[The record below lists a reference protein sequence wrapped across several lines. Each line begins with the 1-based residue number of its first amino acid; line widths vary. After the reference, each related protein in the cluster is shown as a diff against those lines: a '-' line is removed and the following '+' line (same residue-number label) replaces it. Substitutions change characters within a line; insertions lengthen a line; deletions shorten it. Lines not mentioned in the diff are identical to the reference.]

1 MSLEKFFKNLCTFTL
16 FLIILATS
24 TLNAKT
30 IYVSAT
36 NGQTGANGSQLSGIF
51 PDVPVPTFTEALA
64 LAEDGD
70 EIVVT
75 ADDYL
80 ADNETITSPFNA
92 KEDPV
97 INEASIGWLVIS
109 KSVTFKAMWLT
120 TNPTKLFAVLK
131 FQIAID
137 GDAIVGFE
145 SFDDKGSFVIECYS
159 EPAGKQ
165 TSITE
170 IRFLEYVHV
179 LKVKGTLDI
188 GTYNPTS
195 KLGAVNA
202 VMPALHINAGP
213 DNSDLHFYFDGN
225 SIITGNPPTLEN
237 DYDIFLEW
245 EGASNVVSGQETKIV
260 NEGSA
265 GNLRKGAVRVE
276 KGDGTTLTIGDD
288 LSFDPFSDGDDF
300 GWYGSDVSTGAAI
313 EVGNEDANNNAK
325 FASLDMKNND
335 IFNDGPGTVTIG
347 SASEK
352 LPAIN
357 QTETVTFTGAGTNC
371 KDYRIGQLESDDDNG
386 QFVVNAAATWTI
398 DEDGADWEDCDLPI
412 IRNGGTGTFTFNGD
426 VLVEPNPAIDST
438 TICHVSN
445 QMNGVLTFNGAF
457 QSIVKIIVNFW
468 NASETNF
475 IKDAYI
481 TGDVNNNYEVSVC
494 SKSEQ
499 ITSAAGATI
508 NFHGMT
514 TILGFVDNDGGTGP
528 GWPNADNIINVE
540 SPNGQLHVTGYIDND
555 ADHAGPSNSPSGTGT
570 CQLYYKS
577 GPNSVGGNLDNG
589 HTQSLLH
596 LFDNVMVTVSGK
608 YQAGDALGAGGTAK
622 YGEGSVLEL
631 DGGIPNHSTNGG
643 VVVMTADP
651 PPTGSNLGT
660 GYILVSGADAG
671 CDGGAFPG
679 LKIDSVAFTINA
691 NPVDFRGPVSVTSTL
706 NLNVN
711 AVANNDWTIGN
722 NFDDPGD
729 PAVVNLNTPGCT
741 SFTNVFDDIV
751 TGFNP
756 KFTLN
761 GDGTFNTDPV
771 TDGIT

>member
-1 MSLEKFFKNLCTFTL
+1 MNLEKFFRKFWALSL
-16 FLIILATS
+16 LLIILVTS
-24 TLNAKT
+24 TVNAKT

-70 EIVVT
+70 VIVVT

-80 ADNETITSPFNA
+80 GVNEDLVTDLVPKADPM
-92 KEDPV
+92 
-97 INEASIGWLVIS
+97 INQNIGGSLVIG

-120 TNPTKLFAVLK
+120 TNPTKMFAVLK
-131 FQIAID
+131 FQIEVD
-137 GDAIVGFE
+137 NDKTVSFE
-145 SFDDKGSFVIECYS
+145 SFDDKASFVIEAYYCTNYS
-159 EPAGKQ
+159 KP
-165 TSITE
+165 TSITDCD
-170 IRFLEYVHV
+170 YVQLV
-179 LKVKGTLDI
+179 YLDGILNI

-202 VMPALHINAGP
+202 VMPALHINVGP
-213 DNSDLHFYFDGN
+213 DDSDLHFYFNGN

-265 GNLRKGAVRVE
+265 GNLRKGAIRIE
-276 KGDGTTLTIGDD
+276 KDNLTTVTINDD
-288 LSFDPFSDGDDF
+288 ISFDQYSAGDSF
-300 GWYGSDVSTGAAI
+300 NWIGSAGVSTGAAV
-313 EVGNEDANNNAK
+313 EVGDDNKNNNAQ

-335 IFNDGPGTVTIG
+335 IFNDGPGMIAIG
-347 SASEK
+347 SVAAK
-352 LPAIN
+352 IPDIN
-357 QTETVTFTGAGTNC
+357 QTQTVTFTGAGTDCYDRN
-371 KDYRIGQLESDDDNG
+371 IGQLESDGTNG
-386 QFVVNAAATWTI
+386 QFVVHAAATWSI
-398 DEDGADWEDCDLPI
+398 DENGNNWENCDLPI
-412 IRNGGTGTFTFNGD
+412 IRNGGIGTFTFYGD
-426 VLVEPNPAIDST
+426 VLVEPSLSIDST

-445 QMNGVLTFNGAF
+445 QMNGVLNFNGSF
-457 QSIVKIIVNFW
+457 VSQLKIIVNFW

-475 IKDAYI
+475 NDALI
-481 TGDVNNNYEVSVC
+481 TGDVNNNFETTVRGRPDR
-494 SKSEQ
+494 SKATL
-499 ITSAAGATI
+499 ITSATGATI
-508 NFHGMT
+508 NFYGMT
-514 TILGFVDNDGGTGP
+514 TILGFIDNDGGTGP

-540 SPNGQLHVTGYIDND
+540 APNGQLHVALYIDND

-577 GPNSVGGNLDNG
+577 GPNTVGGNLDNG

-622 YGEGSVLEL
+622 YGQGSVLEL
-631 DGGIPNHSTNGG
+631 NGGIPNHSTNGG

-651 PPTGSNLGT
+651 PPTGTNLGT

-691 NPVDFRGPVSVTSTL
+691 NPVD
-706 NLNVN
+706 
-711 AVANNDWTIGN
+711 
-722 NFDDPGD
+722 
-729 PAVVNLNTPGCT
+729 
-741 SFTNVFDDIV
+741 
-751 TGFNP
+751 
-756 KFTLN
+756 
-761 GDGTFNTDPV
+761 
-771 TDGIT
+771 